1 MLISTTI
8 NPTYTPGE
16 IARQLEFSE
25 ASFVI
30 TTSGM
35 LDTLKEAIGK
45 LGEEQKTKLSG
56 KRILVVGGMF
66 SNACTVNIIFCDTV
80 GERH

>member
-1 MLISTTI
+1 MPISTTI

-25 ASFVI
+25 AGFVI

-35 LDTLKEAIGK
+35 LDTLKEAIEK
-45 LGEEQKTKLSG
+45 LGFEQNAKLSG
-56 KRILVVGGMF
+56 KRILVVGGWF
-66 SNACTVNIIFCDTV
+66 QNHVQL
-80 GERH
+80 